1 MGFEKYSTA
10 QLKKA
15 NRWLLTI
22 SVLGLVG
29 LCFAL
34 GMGLYA
40 VSKDEDSPLL
50 FLVPT
55 VFGPLVIF
63 PALLA
68 TVIGGE
74 VKRREKNI
82 P

>member
-1 MGFEKYSTA
+1 MAFEKYSTA

-22 SVLGLVG
+22 SVAGLVG

-40 VSKDEDSPLL
+40 ISKEEDATLL
-50 FLVPT
+50 FWVPT
-55 VFGPLVIF
+55 VFGPLAIF

-68 TVIGGE
+68 TIVGGE

-82 P
+82 S